1 MLALPPTT
9 FAPIGGGATTAV
21 SMATPTTTTASTAT
35 IPTIAAMA
43 TDGAALSA
51 PMAAPPASS
60 ASTAL
65 AATSDVSIGSTYVV
79 TKDDMSVEPRPGLG
93 NGPSATDI
101 KEFAAQD
108 TNATASS
115 FRQAL

>member
-35 IPTIAAMA
+35 IPTIAAMPS
-43 TDGAALSA
+43 AALSA

-65 AATSDVSIGSTYVV
+65 AATSVVSIGSTYVV